1 MTTIELKSKVEAL
14 AKEVANATDAAVKA
28 TKQAE
33 LDAATAELKA
43 AEEAE
48 AKAKTVIDA
57 PKSIDDIVADMKKNS
72 KNKFYTVSITNV
84 SADLVE
90 SDGKQPYYR
99 LTVRFNK
106 PLIGSIKQSDGTY
119 KLGFTTA
126 ITLSHFQIETV
137 MRRSMF
143 FGRFVDKVD
152 QCITSG
158 FAGLALTGLTLDI
171 LSEFVAA
178 GELKGNPFTRNV
190 NSYEVADHDR
200 FIYHVVG
207 ISNPTDANVLVVYKQ
222 FMSEMFTEMAEQRKL
237 AREAAAR
244 QAELA
249 AFTGSTAPASDDI
262 PF

>member
-1 MTTIELKSKVEAL
+1 MSTTTNNAVAP
-14 AKEVANATDAAVKA
+14 EVQYDATQATATAQPTATTANNAAV
-28 TKQAE
+28 
-33 LDAATAELKA
+33 D
-43 AEEAE
+43 
-48 AKAKTVIDA
+48 V
-57 PKSIDDIVADMKKNS
+57 PKSIDDIIADMKKDS

-84 SADLVE
+84 NAELVE
-90 SDGKQPYYR
+90 PAGKQPYYR
-99 LTVRFNK
+99 LMVWFNK
-106 PLIGSIKQSDGTY
+106 PLIGSIKQADGTY

-152 QCITSG
+152 QAITSG

-171 LSEFVAA
+171 LAEFVAA
-178 GELKGNPFTRNV
+178 GELKSNPFTRNE
-190 NSYEVADHDR
+190 NSYEVTDHDR

-207 ISNPTDANVLVVYKQ
+207 IGNPTDANVLAVYKQ
-222 FMSEMFTEMAEQRKL
+222 FMSEMFTEMAEQRKF

-249 AFTGSTAPASDDI
+249 TFTGSAAPASDDI

>member
-1 MTTIELKSKVEAL
+1 MATIAELTTKVETL
-14 AKEVANATDAAVKA
+14 AKEVTNATDATVKA
-28 TKQAE
+28 AKQAE
-33 LDAATAELKA
+33 LDAAKAEL
-43 AEEAE
+43 EA
-48 AKAKTVIDA
+48 AKATVDT
-57 PKSIDDIVADMKKNS
+57 PKSIDDIIADMKKDS

-90 SDGKQPYYR
+90 PAGKQPYYR

-119 KLGFTTA
+119 KLGFTTT
-126 ITLSHFQIETV
+126 ITMSHFQIETV

-152 QCITSG
+152 QAITSG
-158 FAGLALTGLTLDI
+158 FAVLALTGLTLDI
-171 LSEFVAA
+171 LAEFVAA
-178 GELKGNPFTRNV
+178 GELKGNPFTRNE

-207 ISNPTDANVLVVYKQ
+207 IANPTDANTLAVYKQ
-222 FMSEMFTEMAEQRKL
+222 FMTEMFNEMAEQRKL

-244 QAELA
+244 QAELT
-249 AFTGSTAPASDDI
+249 AFASSAAPASDDI

>member
-1 MTTIELKSKVEAL
+1 MTTTTNNVVASEAQYD
-14 AKEVANATDAAVKA
+14 ATQAATTAQPTATTINNAAVD
-28 TKQAE
+28 T
-33 LDAATAELKA
+33 
-43 AEEAE
+43 
-48 AKAKTVIDA
+48 
-57 PKSIDDIVADMKKNS
+57 PKSIDDIVADMKKDN

-84 SADLVE
+84 TAELVE
-90 SDGKQPYYR
+90 SAGKQPYYR
-99 LTVRFNK
+99 LMVWFNK
-106 PLIGSIKQSDGTY
+106 PLIGSIKQADGTY

-143 FGRFVDKVD
+143 FGRFVNKVD

-171 LSEFVAA
+171 LAEFVAA
-178 GELKGNPFTRNV
+178 GELKGNPFTRNE

-207 ISNPTDANVLVVYKQ
+207 IDDPTDTNTLAVYKQ

-249 AFTGSTAPASDDI
+249 AFTGSTATASDDI

>member
-57 PKSIDDIVADMKKNS
+57 PKSIDDIVADMKKDS

-126 ITLSHFQIETV
+126 ITLSHFQI
-137 MRRSMF
+137 
-143 FGRFVDKVD
+143 D
-152 QCITSG
+152 
-158 FAGLALTGLTLDI
+158 
-171 LSEFVAA
+171 
-178 GELKGNPFTRNV
+178 
-190 NSYEVADHDR
+190 
-200 FIYHVVG
+200 
-207 ISNPTDANVLVVYKQ
+207 
-222 FMSEMFTEMAEQRKL
+222 
-237 AREAAAR
+237 
-244 QAELA
+244 
-249 AFTGSTAPASDDI
+249 
-262 PF
+262 

>member
-1 MTTIELKSKVEAL
+1 MSTTTNNVVAS
-14 AKEVANATDAAVKA
+14 EVQYDAT
-28 TKQAE
+28 QA
-33 LDAATAELKA
+33 AATAQPTA
-43 AEEAE
+43 TTANNA
-48 AKAKTVIDA
+48 IDVS
-57 PKSIDDIVADMKKNS
+57 KSIDDIIADMKKDS

-84 SADLVE
+84 NAELVE
-90 SDGKQPYYR
+90 PAGKQPYYR
-99 LTVRFNK
+99 LMVWFNK
-106 PLIGSIKQSDGTY
+106 PLIGSIKQADGTY

-126 ITLSHFQIETV
+126 ITLSHFQIETI

-143 FGRFVDKVD
+143 FGRFVDKVG

-171 LSEFVAA
+171 LAEFVAA
-178 GELKGNPFTRNV
+178 GELKGNPFTRNE

-207 ISNPTDANVLVVYKQ
+207 ISNPTDANTLVVYKQ

-249 AFTGSTAPASDDI
+249 TFTGSAASASEDI